1 MEKPEKLPAAYEPS
15 REMGP
20 SHRSLWHRDFILLA
34 SKHIQ
39 QVLVHPWPTS
49 VSVPRYPRA
58 LPPRLTIPRT
68 GIEPLGS
75 PWQCRLSPCPSR
87 PY

>member
-1 MEKPEKLPAAYEPS
+1 MEKPEKLPAACEPS

-20 SHRSLWHRDFILLA
+20 SHRSLRHRDFILLA
-34 SKHIQ
+34 SKHLQ

-58 LPPRLTIPRT
+58 PALRA
-68 GIEPLGS
+68 
-75 PWQCRLSPCPSR
+75 SR
-87 PY
+87 PQDRDRTLGQPLAV